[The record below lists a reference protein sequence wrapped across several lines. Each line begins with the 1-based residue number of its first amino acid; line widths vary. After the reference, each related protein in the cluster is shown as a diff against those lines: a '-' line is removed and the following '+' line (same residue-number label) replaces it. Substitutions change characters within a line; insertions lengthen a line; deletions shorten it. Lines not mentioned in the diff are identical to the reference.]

1 MSSANFY
8 NQPIIPPH
16 PIPPRAPGMGIPNT
30 QFLQQQQ
37 QQQQQF
43 RNQNP
48 MMAKRVPQPNKMRQ
62 SMSAPEEMEELS
74 GDELDDIS
82 ARDIAIARYKRNHDY
97 LSEIFT
103 PYKAEYIIPPPL
115 EIRQSKEELEKL
127 IQEHE
132 QKIVEQERLH

>member
-1 MSSANFY
+1 
-8 NQPIIPPH
+8 
-16 PIPPRAPGMGIPNT
+16 
-30 QFLQQQQ
+30 
-37 QQQQQF
+37 
-43 RNQNP
+43 
-48 MMAKRVPQPNKMRQ
+48 MRQ

-115 EIRQSKEELEKL
+115 EIQQSKEELEKL
-127 IQEHE
+127 I
-132 QKIVEQERLH
+132 